1 MIPYLD
7 FGRLHSPI
15 RKEMEQAVHRV
26 LEREWYVLGEELEK
40 FEEEFAVF
48 CGTKYCVGVGN
59 GLDAL
64 HIALCAYG
72 IGAGDEVIVPA
83 STYIATALAV
93 SYAGAVPILVDASL
107 DTYNIN
113 PKLIEEKITKRT
125 KAIMAVHLYGRLA
138 DMEKINEIASR
149 YHLIVIEDAAQAH
162 AAQYCGRR
170 AGALGHV
177 AGFSFYPGKNLGAL
191 GDAGAITTDDKEID
205 QKARALRNYGSE
217 KKYHNQ
223 YKGFNSR
230 MDEIQAAVLRV
241 KLRHLEAWTKERQ
254 RIAKCYLEGIDNV
267 KLQLPLS
274 TGENNV
280 WHVFPVLCKE
290 RDALQNYLKD
300 CGIMTLIHYPV
311 PIHRQEAYH
320 ELACQCG
327 DFPVAEQIAEQEL
340 SLPLWCGM
348 TEDEIETVIEKVNGF

>member
-1 MIPYLD
+1 MISYLN
-7 FGRLHSPI
+7 FERLHCPI
-15 RKEMEQAVHRV
+15 RSEMEQAVHRV
-26 LEREWYVLGEELEK
+26 LESEWYILGKELEK
-40 FEEEFAVF
+40 FEEEFAAF

-93 SYAGAVPILVDASL
+93 SYAGAVPVLVDASA

-113 PKLIEEKITKRT
+113 PALIEEKITKRT
-125 KAIMAVHLYGRLA
+125 KAIMAVHLYGKLA
-138 DMEKINEIASR
+138 DIEEINEIASR
-149 YHLIVIEDAAQAH
+149 YNLIVIEDAAQAH
-162 AAQYCGRR
+162 AAQYCGKR
-170 AGALGHV
+170 AGALGHA

-191 GDAGAITTDDKEID
+191 GDAGAITTDDREIY

-217 KKYHNQ
+217 VKYYNQ

-230 MDEIQAAVLRV
+230 MDEMQAAILRV
-241 KLRHLEAWTKERQ
+241 KLRYLEEWTKERQ
-254 RIAKCYLEGIDNV
+254 RIAKEYIEKINNNKI
-267 KLQLPLS
+267 KLPALS
-274 TGENNV
+274 GENNV

-290 RDALQNYLKD
+290 RDMLQAYLKE

-311 PIHRQEAYH
+311 PIHLQEAYQ
-320 ELACQCG
+320 ELMVQKG
-327 DFPVAEQIAEQEL
+327 GFPVAEQIADSEL

-348 TEDEIETVIEKVNGF
+348 TEDEMAYVIEKVNQF